1 MATASILFVGLSL
14 EERTWNPGPAA
25 VSRLALPASLARR
38 TPVGARAAVDD
49 DRDVRVV
56 LVVLDHLFEEL
67 VLELAR
73 DDAVDHALSVGRLEP
88 RDFRDHASVRVDAR
102 VPRAE
107 RRLEL
112 LELVAS
118 FGEADR
124 LRRLGQNAVL
134 VPRDVPRHGDH
145 DLRVHAREW
154 DDARVGLAEALADA
168 ANGPAIGARVE
179 KICGLD
185 HRTFVDGEPAENRLG
200 RERFFG
206 SGATRVEERAE
217 AEALATRLLLE
228 GRRGRAPLLEPALL
242 RGDVL
247 AERADVNEVFAL
259 GGEAHRPLPCE
270 ERSFTDRAG
279 LRANCPRCPHRA
291 DYSPPVRTGLRARLV
306 AMCVLHCNLLGLS

>member
-73 DDAVDHALSVGRLEP
+73 DDAVDHALSVGRLEL

-154 DDARVGLAEALADA
+154 DR
-168 ANGPAIGARVE
+168 
-179 KICGLD
+179 
-185 HRTFVDGEPAENRLG
+185 
-200 RERFFG
+200 
-206 SGATRVEERAE
+206 SEEHTSELQSRQY
-217 AEALATRLLLE
+217 LVCRLLLE
-228 GRRGRAPLLEPALL
+228 KKKKKLTTRHSK
-242 RGDVL
+242 
-247 AERADVNEVFAL
+247 NKQKNKN
-259 GGEAHRPLPCE
+259 H
-270 ERSFTDRAG
+270 
-279 LRANCPRCPHRA
+279 NKH
-291 DYSPPVRTGLRARLV
+291 
-306 AMCVLHCNLLGLS
+306 